1 MKSYYK
7 RKKRQKR
14 IKLILFFSI
23 IFLFIAIFYYAK
35 YEFTLSQPIDANDDQ
50 EINFIIKKGE
60 SLSSVAQN
68 LQEKSLIADSFLFNV
83 YARLNGLDT
92 QIKSGRF
99 HLSKSMNAKEIAET
113 LINPETKE
121 AVVTIPEGSTIIE
134 IDQILTNNELIEK
147 NQFVSAV
154 NRFNEWDEYPFLNK
168 AEMKNLAHPL
178 EGYLFPDTYFVDAND
193 FYSENLIQVMLN
205 TFEEKAMPILNNKK
219 DRSLQDTIIMASIIE
234 KEVRTEKD
242 IPIVSGILWKRL
254 DENWFIGADATLLYL
269 ADDRE
274 ITYYD
279 LQEDSPYNTRNR
291 LGLPPGPISNP
302 GIESIEGAVYPE
314 DSPYYYY
321 LTTLDTGEVIYAET
335 EAGHNKNK
343 AKYL

>member
-1 MKSYYK
+1 MNSYYK
-7 RKKRQKR
+7 RKKRQNK
-14 IKLILFFSI
+14 IKILFGLTI
-23 IFLFIAIFYYAK
+23 ILLFIAIFYYAK
-35 YEFTLSQPIDANDDQ
+35 YEFTLSQPTDANDTQ

-60 SLSSVAQN
+60 SLSTVSQN
-68 LQEKSLIADSFLFNV
+68 LEDKNLISDAFSFNI

-99 HLSKSMNAKEIAET
+99 HLSKSMSAKEIAAE
-113 LINPETKE
+113 LINPESKE
-121 AVVTIPEGSTIIE
+121 AVVTIPEGSTILE
-134 IDQILTNNELIEK
+134 IDQILANNELIEK
-147 NQFVSAV
+147 NQFISAV
-154 NRFNEWDEYPFLNK
+154 NQFNDWDKYPFLDK
-168 AEMKNLAHPL
+168 ENLEELPHPL
-178 EGYLFPDTYFVDAND
+178 EGYLFPDTYFVNADD

-205 TFEEKAMPILNNKK
+205 TFEEKALPILN
-219 DRSLQDTIIMASIIE
+219 DRGNRSIKDTIIMASIIE

-254 DENWFIGADATLLYL
+254 DDNWFIGADATLLYL

-291 LGLPPGPISNP
+291 MGLPPGPISNP

-314 DSPYYYY
+314 ESPYYYY
-321 LTTLDTGEVIYAET
+321 LTTLDTGEVIYAES